1 MTATFIPLPLT
12 PTMLK
17 LVEALAWLDHNRVPF
32 GVWRK

>member
-17 LVEALAWLDHNRVPF
+17 LVEALAWLDHHVDHN
-32 GVWRK
+32 GLWLK